1 LVDGNPVWGFWTVGR
16 IVVFRDCV
24 RNEIHKFHQR
34 NPNRFAVLFG
44 AFDVVVQYAVPF
56 AVNQQVF
63 VRDLEAVVGDHIGV
77 CALGVSFPRDGPLT
91 VGVLA
96 TI

>member
-1 LVDGNPVWGFWTVGR
+1 MFKFGISERSAALSYSATASATGFTRSIRGSQ
-16 IVVFRDCV
+16 VVLPF
-24 RNEIHKFHQR
+24 
-34 NPNRFAVLFG
+34 FG
-44 AFDVVVQYAVPF
+44 GFDVVALYAVPF